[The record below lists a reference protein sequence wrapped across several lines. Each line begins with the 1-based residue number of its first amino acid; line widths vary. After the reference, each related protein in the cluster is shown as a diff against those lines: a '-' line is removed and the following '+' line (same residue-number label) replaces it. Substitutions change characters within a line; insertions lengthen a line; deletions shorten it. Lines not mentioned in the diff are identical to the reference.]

1 MQLILAIDPDKRQAA
16 QLAALVRGRF
26 DAEFV
31 QATSAGE
38 ALQALAERVPDLIMT
53 SPLLSPFD
61 DGVLAEYL
69 REIGPAGAHVQTLR
83 IPVLGVAKSA
93 GRSLFSFGRK
103 RRNESAPD
111 GCDPTFFADEIAV
124 YLARAAEERQATN
137 RFPEPP
143 ATFPADAE
151 PHEVTATYVPAY
163 EPESYTSEAVTAD
176 PVEYEFRDE
185 TPTYVAPAP
194 PARDET
200 PIYVAPAPPAGDEE
214 SLDESAERHEDEQ
227 VLAYREPDVAPPD
240 AVAHCDPAPRPDA
253 EPAPMYVEV
262 LPYGEP
268 DVAQP
273 DTVAHCDPAPR
284 PDAEQAPMYV
294 EDASLQMLASV
305 DDQSDNTVA
314 GSASV
319 PIDEPAACIEQ
330 QDAVDEDMPVAIA
343 YQVTDDV
350 QPIVD
355 EASDVVAT
363 PVIVEYDLA
372 PIEPREEPARD
383 HVEPVS
389 PVAPPLPVAPS
400 PPVAPPAPRRTAS
413 FEAALAAI
421 RGAWGKKRQAS
432 PSSVLFSRETAIEEP
447 SEPPLVDSEQSVAEQ
462 GQASIAHQTA
472 QPIATSET
480 PGETRGPLEVDLT
493 CDIDAL
499 EEPEAETAVGAAP
512 NEEDVYELSA
522 SPALHDLESALEAAA
537 PPAAVVPNPLH
548 EIATAEPAPVEALPA
563 VNKEKPEKSRKR
575 SDKKGPKKPSKPN
588 TRPAQDEWGLFDP
601 DRCGFAAVVQK
612 LNEVTDDEDPKAT
625 RTSVRVISCR

>member
-1 MQLILAIDPDKRQAA
+1 MQLILAIDADKRQAA

-83 IPVLGVAKSA
+83 IPVLGVAKPA
-93 GRSLFSFGRK
+93 GRGLFSFGRK

-143 ATFPADAE
+143 ATLPADAE

-163 EPESYTSEAVTAD
+163 EPESYTSEGVTAD

-185 TPTYVAPAP
+185 TPIYVAPAP
-194 PARDET
+194 PAR
-200 PIYVAPAPPAGDEE
+200 DEE

-240 AVAHCDPAPRPDA
+240 AVAHCDPAPRPD
-253 EPAPMYVEV
+253 EEQAPMYVEV

-268 DVAQP
+268 DAAQP
-273 DTVAHCDPAPR
+273 DTVAHCDPEPR

-319 PIDEPAACIEQ
+319 PIDEPAAHIEQ
-330 QDAVDEDMPVAIA
+330 QDAVDEDMPVAIV
-343 YQVTDDV
+343 YELTDDV
-350 QPIVD
+350 QAIVD
-355 EASDVVAT
+355 VASDVVAT

-383 HVEPVS
+383 HVDPVS
-389 PVAPPLPVAPS
+389 PVAPP

-421 RGAWGKKRQAS
+421 RGAWGKKVRAA
-432 PSSVLFSRETAIEEP
+432 PSSVLFSPETTIEKQAEP
-447 SEPPLVDSEQSVAEQ
+447 RLVDSEQPVAEQ
-462 GQASIAHQTA
+462 GQASIAPQMV

-480 PGETRGPLEVDLT
+480 PGETQGPLEVDLT

-537 PPAAVVPNPLH
+537 SPAAVVPKQLH

-563 VNKEKPEKSRKR
+563 VNKEKPDKSRKR

>member
-1 MQLILAIDPDKRQAA
+1 MQLILAIDADKRQAA

-31 QATSAGE
+31 QAESAGE
-38 ALQALAERVPDLIMT
+38 ALQVLAERVPDLIMT

-83 IPVLGVAKSA
+83 IPVLGVAKPA
-93 GRSLFSFGRK
+93 GRGLFSFGRK

-137 RFPEPP
+137 GSPEPLAALP
-143 ATFPADAE
+143 AAAE

-163 EPESYTSEAVTAD
+163 EPEPYTSNTAIAD
-176 PVEYEFRDE
+176 PVEYEF
-185 TPTYVAPAP
+185 
-194 PARDET
+194 RDET
-200 PIYVAPAPPAGDEE
+200 PIYVAPAPPARDEE
-214 SLDESAERHEDEQ
+214 SLDESAERREDEQ
-227 VLAYREPDVAPPD
+227 VLAYGEPDVAPPD
-240 AVAHCDPAPRPDA
+240 A
-253 EPAPMYVEV
+253 
-262 LPYGEP
+262 
-268 DVAQP
+268 
-273 DTVAHCDPAPR
+273 VAHCDPAPR

-305 DDQSDNTVA
+305 DDQSDDTVA
-314 GSASV
+314 ASASV
-319 PIDEPAACIEQ
+319 PIDEPAAHIEQ
-330 QDAVDEDMPVAIA
+330 QDAVDEDMPVAIV
-343 YQVTDDV
+343 YEMTDDV
-350 QPIVD
+350 QAIVD
-355 EASDVVAT
+355 EAPDVVAT
-363 PVIVEYDLA
+363 PIIVEYDLA
-372 PIEPREEPARD
+372 PIEPREEPPRD

-389 PVAPPLPVAPS
+389 PVAPP

-421 RGAWGKKRQAS
+421 RGAWGKKVRAS
-432 PSSVLFSRETAIEEP
+432 KPALA
-447 SEPPLVDSEQSVAEQ
+447 DSEQPVAEQ
-462 GQASIAHQTA
+462 GQASTA
-472 QPIATSET
+472 PQMAEPVATSET

-499 EEPEAETAVGAAP
+499 EEPEAETAVDAAP
-512 NEEDVYELSA
+512 PEEDVYELNA

-537 PPAAVVPNPLH
+537 PPAAFVPNPLH
-548 EIATAEPAPVEALPA
+548 EIAPAEPAPVEAHPA

-575 SDKKGPKKPSKPN
+575 SDKKGPKKPSKSS
-588 TRPAQDEWGLFDP
+588 TQPAQDEWGLFDP

-612 LNEVTDDEDPKAT
+612 LNEVTDDEDPKAN

>member
-1 MQLILAIDPDKRQAA
+1 MQLILAIDADKRQAA

-31 QATSAGE
+31 QAESAGE
-38 ALQALAERVPDLIMT
+38 ALQVLAERVPDLIMT

-83 IPVLGVAKSA
+83 IPVLGVAKPA
-93 GRSLFSFGRK
+93 GRGLFSFGRK

-137 RFPEPP
+137 GSPEPLAALP
-143 ATFPADAE
+143 AAAE

-163 EPESYTSEAVTAD
+163 EPEPYTSNTAIAD
-176 PVEYEFRDE
+176 PVEYEF
-185 TPTYVAPAP
+185 
-194 PARDET
+194 RDET
-200 PIYVAPAPPAGDEE
+200 PIYVAPAPPARDEE
-214 SLDESAERHEDEQ
+214 SLDESAERHEDEP
-227 VLAYREPDVAPPD
+227 VLAYCEPDVAPPD
-240 AVAHCDPAPRPDA
+240 AV
-253 EPAPMYVEV
+253 
-262 LPYGEP
+262 
-268 DVAQP
+268 
-273 DTVAHCDPAPR
+273 THCDPAPR

-305 DDQSDNTVA
+305 DDQSENTVA

-319 PIDEPAACIEQ
+319 AIDEPPAHIEP

-343 YQVTDDV
+343 YQVMDDV

-355 EASDVVAT
+355 AASDVVAT
-363 PVIVEYDLA
+363 PVVVEYDLA

-389 PVAPPLPVAPS
+389 PVAPP
-400 PPVAPPAPRRTAS
+400 PPVARPAPRRTAS

-421 RGAWGKKRQAS
+421 RGAWGKKVRAS
-432 PSSVLFSRETAIEEP
+432 K
-447 SEPPLVDSEQSVAEQ
+447 PPLVDSEQPVAKQ
-462 GQASIAHQTA
+462 GQASIAPQMA

-499 EEPEAETAVGAAP
+499 EEPEAETAVGTAP
-512 NEEDVYELSA
+512 PEEDVYELSA

-548 EIATAEPAPVEALPA
+548 EIAPAEPPPVVAHPA
-563 VNKEKPEKSRKR
+563 DNNEPEKSRKR

-588 TRPAQDEWGLFDP
+588 KRPAQDEWGLFDP

-612 LNEVTDDEDPKAT
+612 LNEVTDDEDPKAN

>member
-1 MQLILAIDPDKRQAA
+1 MQLILAIDADKRQAA

-83 IPVLGVAKSA
+83 IPVLGVTKPA
-93 GRSLFSFGRK
+93 GRGLFSFGRK

-124 YLARAAEERQATN
+124 YLARAAEERQAAN
-137 RFPEPP
+137 GSSEPP
-143 ATFPADAE
+143 AALPADAE

-163 EPESYTSEAVTAD
+163 EPEPYTSDAVTAD
-176 PVEYEFRDE
+176 LVEYEFRDE
-185 TPTYVAPAP
+185 TPIYIAPAP
-194 PARDET
+194 PARDEK
-200 PIYVAPAPPAGDEE
+200 
-214 SLDESAERHEDEQ
+214 SLDTPAERQEDEQ
-227 VLAYREPDVAPPD
+227 VLAYGEPDVAPPD
-240 AVAHCDPAPRPDA
+240 PVAHCDPAPRPH
-253 EPAPMYVEV
+253 E
-262 LPYGEP
+262 
-268 DVAQP
+268 
-273 DTVAHCDPAPR
+273 
-284 PDAEQAPMYV
+284 EQAPMYV
-294 EDASLQMLASV
+294 EDASLQILASV
-305 DDQSDNTVA
+305 DDQSDVTVA

-319 PIDEPAACIEQ
+319 PIDEPE
-330 QDAVDEDMPVAIA
+330 M
-343 YQVTDDV
+343 TDDV

-363 PVIVEYDLA
+363 PLIVEL
-372 PIEPREEPARD
+372 
-383 HVEPVS
+383 S
-389 PVAPPLPVAPS
+389 PFAPP
-400 PPVAPPAPRRTAS
+400 PPVPPPAPRRTAS

-421 RGAWGKKRQAS
+421 RGAWGKKNRAS
-432 PSSVLFSRETAIEEP
+432 PSSVLFSPATAIDEP
-447 SEPPLVDSEQSVAEQ
+447 SEPPMVDSEQPVAEQ
-462 GQASIAHQTA
+462 GQASIARQTA
-472 QPIATSET
+472 QPTATSET
-480 PGETRGPLEVDLT
+480 PGETGGPLEVDLT

-522 SPALHDLESALEAAA
+522 SPALHDIESALEAAA
-537 PPAAVVPNPLH
+537 PPAAVVPNPLQ
-548 EIATAEPAPVEALPA
+548 EIAPGEPPPIEAHAA
-563 VNKEKPEKSRKR
+563 VNKEKPEQSRKR
-575 SDKKGPKKPSKPN
+575 FDEKGPKKPSKPS

-612 LNEVTDDEDPKAT
+612 LNEVTDDEDPKAN
-625 RTSVRVISCR
+625 RSSVRVISCR

>member
-1 MQLILAIDPDKRQAA
+1 MQLILAIDADKRQAA

-31 QATSAGE
+31 QAESAGE
-38 ALQALAERVPDLIMT
+38 ALQVLAERVPDLIMT

-83 IPVLGVAKSA
+83 IPVLGVAKPA
-93 GRSLFSFGRK
+93 GRGLFSFGRK

-137 RFPEPP
+137 GSPEPL
-143 ATFPADAE
+143 AALPADAE

-163 EPESYTSEAVTAD
+163 EPEPYTSNTAIAD
-176 PVEYEFRDE
+176 PVEYEF
-185 TPTYVAPAP
+185 
-194 PARDET
+194 RDET
-200 PIYVAPAPPAGDEE
+200 PIYVAPAPPARDEE

-240 AVAHCDPAPRPDA
+240 AVAHS
-253 EPAPMYVEV
+253 
-262 LPYGEP
+262 
-268 DVAQP
+268 
-273 DTVAHCDPAPR
+273 DPAPR

-305 DDQSDNTVA
+305 DDQSDKTVA
-314 GSASV
+314 ASASV
-319 PIDEPAACIEQ
+319 PIDEPAAHIEQ
-330 QDAVDEDMPVAIA
+330 QDAVDEAMPVAIA
-343 YQVTDDV
+343 YQVMDDV
-350 QPIVD
+350 QPVVD

-389 PVAPPLPVAPS
+389 PVAPP

-421 RGAWGKKRQAS
+421 RGAWGKKVRAS
-432 PSSVLFSRETAIEEP
+432 PSSVLFSPETAIEKPAEP
-447 SEPPLVDSEQSVAEQ
+447 SLVDSE
-462 GQASIAHQTA
+462 

-512 NEEDVYELSA
+512 DEEDVDELSA

-548 EIATAEPAPVEALPA
+548 EIAPAEPPPVVAHPA
-563 VNKEKPEKSRKR
+563 DNNEPEKSRKR

-588 TRPAQDEWGLFDP
+588 KRPAQDEWGLFDP

>member
-1 MQLILAIDPDKRQAA
+1 MQLILAIDADKRQAA

-143 ATFPADAE
+143 ATLPADAE

-163 EPESYTSEAVTAD
+163 EPESYTSEAATAD

-185 TPTYVAPAP
+185 TPIYVAPAP
-194 PARDET
+194 PARDEET
-200 PIYVAPAPPAGDEE
+200 
-214 SLDESAERHEDEQ
+214 LDESAERHEDEQ
-227 VLAYREPDVAPPD
+227 VLAYRGPDVAPPD
-240 AVAHCDPAPRPDA
+240 AVAHCDPAPRPD
-253 EPAPMYVEV
+253 EEQAPMYVEV
-262 LPYGEP
+262 LAYGEP
-268 DVAQP
+268 DVAPP
-273 DTVAHCDPAPR
+273 DAVAHYDPAPR
-284 PDAEQAPMYV
+284 PDEEPLPMYV

-305 DDQSDNTVA
+305 DDQSDNTVG

-319 PIDEPAACIEQ
+319 PIDEPAAHIEQ

-343 YQVTDDV
+343 YQVMDDV

-389 PVAPPLPVAPS
+389 
-400 PPVAPPAPRRTAS
+400 
-413 FEAALAAI
+413 
-421 RGAWGKKRQAS
+421 
-432 PSSVLFSRETAIEEP
+432 
-447 SEPPLVDSEQSVAEQ
+447 
-462 GQASIAHQTA
+462 
-472 QPIATSET
+472 
-480 PGETRGPLEVDLT
+480 
-493 CDIDAL
+493 
-499 EEPEAETAVGAAP
+499 
-512 NEEDVYELSA
+512 
-522 SPALHDLESALEAAA
+522 
-537 PPAAVVPNPLH
+537 
-548 EIATAEPAPVEALPA
+548 
-563 VNKEKPEKSRKR
+563 
-575 SDKKGPKKPSKPN
+575 
-588 TRPAQDEWGLFDP
+588 
-601 DRCGFAAVVQK
+601 
-612 LNEVTDDEDPKAT
+612 
-625 RTSVRVISCR
+625 

>member
-1 MQLILAIDPDKRQAA
+1 MQLILAIDADKRQAA

-31 QATSAGE
+31 QAESAGE
-38 ALQALAERVPDLIMT
+38 ALQVLAERVPDLIMT

-83 IPVLGVAKSA
+83 IPVLGVAKPA
-93 GRSLFSFGRK
+93 GRGLFSFGRK

-137 RFPEPP
+137 GSPEPP
-143 ATFPADAE
+143 AAVPADAE
-151 PHEVTATYVPAY
+151 PHEVTVRYVPAY
-163 EPESYTSEAVTAD
+163 EPESYTSDAATAH
-176 PVEYEFRDE
+176 PVEYEF
-185 TPTYVAPAP
+185 
-194 PARDET
+194 RDET
-200 PIYVAPAPPAGDEE
+200 PIYVAPAPPARDEE
-214 SLDESAERHEDEQ
+214 SLDESAERREDEQ
-227 VLAYREPDVAPPD
+227 VLAYGEPDVAPPD
-240 AVAHCDPAPRPDA
+240 AVAHCDPAPRPD
-253 EPAPMYVEV
+253 EEQAPMYVEV

-305 DDQSDNTVA
+305 DDQSDDTVA
-314 GSASV
+314 ASASV
-319 PIDEPAACIEQ
+319 PIDEPAAHIEQ
-330 QDAVDEDMPVAIA
+330 QDAVDEDMPVAIV
-343 YQVTDDV
+343 YEMTDDV
-350 QPIVD
+350 QAIVD
-355 EASDVVAT
+355 EAPDVVAT
-363 PVIVEYDLA
+363 PIIVEYDLA
-372 PIEPREEPARD
+372 PIEPREEPPRD

-389 PVAPPLPVAPS
+389 PVAPP

-421 RGAWGKKRQAS
+421 RGAWGKKVRAS
-432 PSSVLFSRETAIEEP
+432 EP
-447 SEPPLVDSEQSVAEQ
+447 SLADSEQPVAEQ
-462 GQASIAHQTA
+462 GQASTA
-472 QPIATSET
+472 PQMAEPVATSET

-499 EEPEAETAVGAAP
+499 EEPEAETAVDAAP
-512 NEEDVYELSA
+512 PEEDVYELNA

-537 PPAAVVPNPLH
+537 PPAAFVPNPLH
-548 EIATAEPAPVEALPA
+548 EIAPAEAAPVEAHPA
-563 VNKEKPEKSRKR
+563 VNKGKAEQSRKR
-575 SDKKGPKKPSKPN
+575 SDKKGPKKPSKSS

>member
-1 MQLILAIDPDKRQAA
+1 MQLILAIDADKRQAA
-16 QLAALVRGRF
+16 QLEALVRGRF

-38 ALQALAERVPDLIMT
+38 GLQALAERVPDLIMT

-83 IPVLGVAKSA
+83 IPVLGVAKPA
-93 GRSLFSFGRK
+93 GRGLFSFGRK

-124 YLARAAEERQATN
+124 YLARAAEEREATN
-137 RFPEPP
+137 GSPEPP
-143 ATFPADAE
+143 AALPADAE
-151 PHEVTATYVPAY
+151 PQEVATTYVPAY
-163 EPESYTSEAVTAD
+163 EPEPYTFDAATAD

-185 TPTYVAPAP
+185 TPIYVAPAP
-194 PARDET
+194 PARDE
-200 PIYVAPAPPAGDEE
+200 E
-214 SLDESAERHEDEQ
+214 SLDEPAARHEDEGE
-227 VLAYREPDVAPPD
+227 VLAYGEPDVAPPD
-240 AVAHCDPAPRPDA
+240 AVAHW
-253 EPAPMYVEV
+253 
-262 LPYGEP
+262 
-268 DVAQP
+268 
-273 DTVAHCDPAPR
+273 DPAPR
-284 PDAEQAPMYV
+284 PDAEQPPIHV

-319 PIDEPAACIEQ
+319 PIDQPAAHIEQ

-343 YQVTDDV
+343 YEMTDDV

-355 EASDVVAT
+355 EASDVVPT
-363 PVIVEYDLA
+363 PVVVEYDLA
-372 PIEPREEPARD
+372 PVEPREEPAPD
-383 HVEPVS
+383 HVEHFS
-389 PVAPPLPVAPS
+389 PVATPAPIAPPA
-400 PPVAPPAPRRTAS
+400 PVAPPAPRRTAS

-421 RGAWGKKRQAS
+421 RGAWGKRVEAS
-432 PSSVLFSRETAIEEP
+432 RSSVLLSPGIAIEEP
-447 SEPPLVDSEQSVAEQ
+447 SEPARVDSEQPVAEQ
-462 GQASIAHQTA
+462 GPASIAPQMA
-472 QPIATSET
+472 QPIA
-480 PGETRGPLEVDLT
+480 PPLEVDLT

-499 EEPEAETAVGAAP
+499 EEPEAETAVDDAP
-512 NEEDVYELSA
+512 PEEDVYELSA
-522 SPALHDLESALEAAA
+522 SPALHDLESALEDAA

-548 EIATAEPAPVEALPA
+548 EVAPAEPPPVEAHPA
-563 VNKEKPEKSRKR
+563 VNKEKSEKSRKR

-612 LNEVTDDEDPKAT
+612 LNEVTDDDDPKAN

>member
-1 MQLILAIDPDKRQAA
+1 MQLILAIDADKRQAA

-31 QATSAGE
+31 QAESAGE
-38 ALQALAERVPDLIMT
+38 ALQVLAERVPDLIMT

-83 IPVLGVAKSA
+83 IPVLGVAKPA
-93 GRSLFSFGRK
+93 GRGLFSFGRK

-137 RFPEPP
+137 GSPEPP
-143 ATFPADAE
+143 AAVPADAE
-151 PHEVTATYVPAY
+151 PHEVTVRYVPAY
-163 EPESYTSEAVTAD
+163 EPESYTSDAATAH
-176 PVEYEFRDE
+176 PVEYEF
-185 TPTYVAPAP
+185 
-194 PARDET
+194 RDET
-200 PIYVAPAPPAGDEE
+200 PIYVAPAPPARDEE
-214 SLDESAERHEDEQ
+214 SLDESAERREDEQ
-227 VLAYREPDVAPPD
+227 VLAYGEPDVAPPD
-240 AVAHCDPAPRPDA
+240 AVAHCDPAP
-253 EPAPMYVEV
+253 
-262 LPYGEP
+262 
-268 DVAQP
+268 Q
-273 DTVAHCDPAPR
+273 

-305 DDQSDNTVA
+305 DDQSDDTVA
-314 GSASV
+314 ASASV
-319 PIDEPAACIEQ
+319 PIDEPAAHIEQ
-330 QDAVDEDMPVAIA
+330 QDAVDEDMPVAIV
-343 YQVTDDV
+343 YEMTDDV
-350 QPIVD
+350 QAIVD
-355 EASDVVAT
+355 EAPDVVAT
-363 PVIVEYDLA
+363 PIIVEYDLA
-372 PIEPREEPARD
+372 PIEPREEPPRD

-389 PVAPPLPVAPS
+389 PVAPP

-421 RGAWGKKRQAS
+421 RGAWGKKVRAS
-432 PSSVLFSRETAIEEP
+432 KPSLA
-447 SEPPLVDSEQSVAEQ
+447 DSEQPVAEQ
-462 GQASIAHQTA
+462 GQASTA
-472 QPIATSET
+472 PHMAEPVATSET

-499 EEPEAETAVGAAP
+499 EEPEAETAVDAAP
-512 NEEDVYELSA
+512 PEEDVYELNA

-537 PPAAVVPNPLH
+537 PPAAFVPNPLH
-548 EIATAEPAPVEALPA
+548 EIAPAEPAPVEAHPA
-563 VNKEKPEKSRKR
+563 VNKEKAEQSRKR
-575 SDKKGPKKPSKPN
+575 SDKKGPKKPSKSS

>member
-1 MQLILAIDPDKRQAA
+1 MQLILAIDADKRQAA

-31 QATSAGE
+31 QAESAGE
-38 ALQALAERVPDLIMT
+38 ALQVLAERVPDLIMT

-83 IPVLGVAKSA
+83 IPVLGVAKPA
-93 GRSLFSFGRK
+93 GRGLFSFGRK

-137 RFPEPP
+137 GSPEPP
-143 ATFPADAE
+143 ADVPADAE
-151 PHEVTATYVPAY
+151 PHEVTVTYVPAY
-163 EPESYTSEAVTAD
+163 EPESYTSDAATAR
-176 PVEYEFRDE
+176 PVEYEF
-185 TPTYVAPAP
+185 
-194 PARDET
+194 RDET
-200 PIYVAPAPPAGDEE
+200 PIYVAPAPPARDEE
-214 SLDESAERHEDEQ
+214 SLDEPAERHEDEQ

-240 AVAHCDPAPRPDA
+240 AVAHCDPAPRPD
-253 EPAPMYVEV
+253 EEQAPMYVEV

-305 DDQSDNTVA
+305 DDQSDDTVA
-314 GSASV
+314 ASASV
-319 PIDEPAACIEQ
+319 PIDEPAAHIEQ
-330 QDAVDEDMPVAIA
+330 QDAVDEDMPVAIV
-343 YQVTDDV
+343 YEMTDDV
-350 QPIVD
+350 QAIVD

-389 PVAPPLPVAPS
+389 PVAS
-400 PPVAPPAPRRTAS
+400 PPSVAPPAPRRTAS

-421 RGAWGKKRQAS
+421 RGAWGKKVRAS
-432 PSSVLFSRETAIEEP
+432 PSSVLFSPETAIEKPAEP
-447 SEPPLVDSEQSVAEQ
+447 SLVDSE
-462 GQASIAHQTA
+462 

-537 PPAAVVPNPLH
+537 PPAAVVPKQLH
-548 EIATAEPAPVEALPA
+548 GIPTAEPAPVEALPA
-563 VNKEKPEKSRKR
+563 VNKEMPEKSRKR

>member
-1 MQLILAIDPDKRQAA
+1 MQLILAIDADKRQAA

-31 QATSAGE
+31 QAESAGE
-38 ALQALAERVPDLIMT
+38 ALQVLAERVPDLIMT

-83 IPVLGVAKSA
+83 IPVLGVAKPA
-93 GRSLFSFGRK
+93 GRGLFSFGRK

-137 RFPEPP
+137 GSPEPR
-143 ATFPADAE
+143 AAVPADAE
-151 PHEVTATYVPAY
+151 PHEVTVTYVPAY
-163 EPESYTSEAVTAD
+163 EPESYTSDAATAHS
-176 PVEYEFRDE
+176 VEYEF
-185 TPTYVAPAP
+185 
-194 PARDET
+194 RDET
-200 PIYVAPAPPAGDEE
+200 PIYVAPAPPARDEE
-214 SLDESAERHEDEQ
+214 SLDESAERHEDEP
-227 VLAYREPDVAPPD
+227 VLAYCEPDVAPPD
-240 AVAHCDPAPRPDA
+240 AV
-253 EPAPMYVEV
+253 
-262 LPYGEP
+262 
-268 DVAQP
+268 
-273 DTVAHCDPAPR
+273 THCDPAPR

-294 EDASLQMLASV
+294 EDASLQMLAAV
-305 DDQSDNTVA
+305 DDQLDNTVA
-314 GSASV
+314 ASASV
-319 PIDEPAACIEQ
+319 PIDEPAAHIEQ
-330 QDAVDEDMPVAIA
+330 QDAVDEDMPVAIV
-343 YQVTDDV
+343 YEMTDDV
-350 QPIVD
+350 QAIVD
-355 EASDVVAT
+355 EAPDVVAT
-363 PVIVEYDLA
+363 PIIVEYDLA
-372 PIEPREEPARD
+372 PIEPREEPPRD

-389 PVAPPLPVAPS
+389 PVAPP

-421 RGAWGKKRQAS
+421 RGAWGKKVRAS
-432 PSSVLFSRETAIEEP
+432 KPSLA
-447 SEPPLVDSEQSVAEQ
+447 DSEQPVAEQ
-462 GQASIAHQTA
+462 GQASTA
-472 QPIATSET
+472 PQMAEPVATSET

-499 EEPEAETAVGAAP
+499 EEPEAETAVDAAP
-512 NEEDVYELSA
+512 PEEDVYELNA

-537 PPAAVVPNPLH
+537 PPAAFVPNPLH
-548 EIATAEPAPVEALPA
+548 EIAPAEPAPVEAHPA

-575 SDKKGPKKPSKPN
+575 SDKKGPKKPSKSS
-588 TRPAQDEWGLFDP
+588 TQPAQDEWGLFDP